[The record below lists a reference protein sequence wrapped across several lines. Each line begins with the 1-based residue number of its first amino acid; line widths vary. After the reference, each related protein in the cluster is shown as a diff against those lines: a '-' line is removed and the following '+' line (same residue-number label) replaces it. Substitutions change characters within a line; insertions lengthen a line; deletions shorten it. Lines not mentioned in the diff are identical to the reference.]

1 MNVSVHQAEKLSLEG
16 IRRFVAASEEIQF
29 ESANRQ
35 QVYAWVEGLLVRQ
48 QYAQQAKAAR
58 GLLRRYIEKMTGLS
72 RAQVTRLIARYAAS
86 GRVQVKVYRRHRF
99 AQLYTRADIALLASV
114 DEAHETLSG
123 PATRR
128 ILEREVELYGQQ
140 QYARLATIS
149 VAHLYN
155 LRKSQRYRERRLNY
169 TRTRPTT
176 VAIGERRKP
185 QPQGQPGYLRLDTVH
200 QGDGPDGKGVYHI
213 NAVDQ
218 VTQWEV
224 AGATPRIS
232 EAYLEPLLKTMMQQ
246 FPFRILGFHTDNGS
260 EFINRT
266 VAQLLNKLLIEQTK
280 SRPRQSGDNGLIETK
295 NGAVIRKHIGYGYI
309 DASHADRIDS
319 FYREFLNPYLN
330 YHRPCAQAEVQIDAR
345 GRKRVRYKRYQ
356 TPLETLLALDKP
368 AQYLR
373 PGLSINVLQRIA
385 AALSDTDAARRM
397 QQAKAKLFE
406 QLRRSAG
413 TLAFHPG
420 SARARVG

>member
-1 MNVSVHQAEKLSLEG
+1 VNVSVHQAEKLNLEG
-16 IRRFVAASEEIQF
+16 IRRFIEASEEIRF
-29 ESANRQ
+29 AGANRG
-35 QVYAWVEGLLVRQ
+35 QVYGWVERVLVRQ
-48 QYAQQAKAAR
+48 EYAQQGKAAR

-86 GRVQVKVYRRHRF
+86 GRVQPTVYRRRRF
-99 AQLYTRADIALLASV
+99 PERFTRADIELLASV

-128 ILEREVELYGQQ
+128 ILEREVQLYGRQ

-155 LRKSQRYRERRLNY
+155 LRRSQRYRERRLNY
-169 TRTRPTT
+169 TKTRPTT

-185 QPQGQPGYLRLDTVH
+185 EPCGQPGYLRLDTVH
-200 QGDGPDGKGVYHI
+200 QGDTAEAKGVYHI
-213 NAVDQ
+213 NAVDE
-218 VTQWEV
+218 VTQWQI

-232 EAYLEPLLKTMMQQ
+232 ELYLVPLLQGMLRQ

-266 VAQLLNKLLIEQTK
+266 VAELLNKLLIEQTK

-295 NGAVIRKHIGYGYI
+295 NGAIIRKHMGYGYI
-309 DASHADRIDS
+309 DAGHADRINS

-330 YHRPCAQAEVQIDAR
+330 YHRPCAQADVEIDQR

-356 TPLETLLALDKP
+356 TPLETLLALDSP

-373 PGLSINVLQRIA
+373 QGLSINALKRIA
-385 AALSDTDAARRM
+385 AVLSDTDAARRM
-397 QQAKAKLFE
+397 QKAKAKLFD
-406 QLRRSAG
+406 QLRLGA
-413 TLAFHPG
+413 
-420 SARARVG
+420 

>member
-1 MNVSVHQAEKLSLEG
+1 MHQAEKLNLEG
-16 IRRFVAASEEIQF
+16 IRRFIEASEEIRF
-29 ESANRQ
+29 AGANRG
-35 QVYAWVEGLLVRQ
+35 QVYGWVERVLVRHE
-48 QYAQQAKAAR
+48 YAQQGKAAR

-86 GRVQVKVYRRHRF
+86 GRVQPTVYRRRRF
-99 AQLYTRADIALLASV
+99 PERFTRADIELLASV

-128 ILEREVELYGQQ
+128 ILEREVQLYGRQ

-155 LRKSQRYRERRLNY
+155 LRRSQRYRERRLNY
-169 TRTRPTT
+169 TKTRPTT

-185 QPQGQPGYLRLDTVH
+185 EPCGQPGYLRLDTVH
-200 QGDGPDGKGVYHI
+200 QGDTAEAKGVYHI
-213 NAVDQ
+213 NAVDE
-218 VTQWEV
+218 VTQWQI

-232 EAYLEPLLKTMMQQ
+232 ELYLVPLLQGMLRQ

-266 VAQLLNKLLIEQTK
+266 VAELLNKLLIEQTK

-295 NGAVIRKHIGYGYI
+295 NGAIIRKHMGYGYI
-309 DASHADRIDS
+309 DAGHADRINS

-330 YHRPCAQAEVQIDAR
+330 YHRPCAQADVEIDQK

-356 TPLETLLALDKP
+356 TPLETLLALDSP

-373 PGLSINVLQRIA
+373 QGLSINALKRIA
-385 AALSDTDAARRM
+385 AVLSDTDAARRM
-397 QQAKAKLFE
+397 QQAKAKLFD
-406 QLRRSAG
+406 QLRLNA
-413 TLAFHPG
+413 
-420 SARARVG
+420 

>member
-1 MNVSVHQAEKLSLEG
+1 VNVSVHQAEKLSLEG
-16 IRRFVAASEEIQF
+16 IRRFVEASEEIRF
-29 ESANRQ
+29 EGANRG
-35 QVYAWVEGLLVRQ
+35 QVYGWVELVLVEHE
-48 QYAQQAKAAR
+48 YAQQGKVGR

-86 GRVQVKVYRRHRF
+86 GRVQPTLYRRRRF
-99 AQLYTRADIALLASV
+99 PERFTRADIELLASV

-128 ILEREVELYGQQ
+128 ILEREVQLYGRQ

-155 LRKSQRYRERRLNY
+155 LRRSQRYRERRLNY
-169 TRTRPTT
+169 TKTRPTT

-185 QPQGQPGYLRLDTVH
+185 EPCGQPGYLRLDTVH
-200 QGDGPDGKGVYHI
+200 QGDTAEAKGVYHI
-213 NAVDQ
+213 NAVDE
-218 VTQWEV
+218 VTQWQI

-232 EAYLEPLLKTMMQQ
+232 ELYLVPLLQGMLRQ

-266 VAQLLNKLLIEQTK
+266 VAELLNKLLIEQTK

-295 NGAVIRKHIGYGYI
+295 NGAIIRKHMGYGYI
-309 DASHADRIDS
+309 DAGHADRINS

-330 YHRPCAQAEVQIDAR
+330 YHRPCAQADVEIDQK

-356 TPLETLLALDKP
+356 TPLETLLALDSP

-373 PGLSINVLQRIA
+373 QELSINTLKRIA
-385 AALSDTDAARRM
+385 AVLSDTDAARRM
-397 QQAKAKLFE
+397 QQAKAKLFD
-406 QLRRSAG
+406 QLRLGA
-413 TLAFHPG
+413 
-420 SARARVG
+420 